1 MKKMKDEDKTKNE
14 MKAKHPRM
22 KTKEE
27 GNQAKGPSK
36 QA

>member
-1 MKKMKDEDKTKNE
+1 MKTKQKKE

-22 KTKEE
+22 KTKED